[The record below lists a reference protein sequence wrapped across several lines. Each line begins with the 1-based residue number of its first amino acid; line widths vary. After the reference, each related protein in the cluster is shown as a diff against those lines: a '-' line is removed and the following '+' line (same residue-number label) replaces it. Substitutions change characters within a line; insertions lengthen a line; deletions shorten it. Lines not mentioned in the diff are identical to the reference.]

1 MDTKYTTKLD
11 EEIDIL
17 EVAKNILKYKYFIF
31 ILTSVFAIISVV
43 VALTLPV
50 TYKSSVIL
58 IESEP
63 TAAPKIGGM
72 ASLVGL
78 DLGGAGSSKTAIALQ
93 VLKSRKFFIDF
104 DNKRN
109 AIPLMLASKWNKQDN
124 TLTWPEGYDQK
135 SQKWINGSKPT
146 QHYIYD
152 NVYRKLLGV
161 REDPITNIIE
171 ISYIHS
177 SPKVSKQIV
186 DWLIIDLNEQ
196 LKNDDLYEAEKSL
209 DYLYI
214 ELEQAKSLEV
224 RELITSMIKNKLQLK
239 TIANSRKDYR
249 FKILDPAIAP
259 ELKFRPVRS
268 VVCIIITVVGFF
280 ISLLITLIY
289 HYVVKPKRV

>member
-17 EVAKNILKYKYFIF
+17 DIAKNILNYKYFIF
-31 ILTSVFAIISVV
+31 ILTSIFAVVSVF

-50 TYKSSVIL
+50 TYKSTVVL

-63 TAAPKIGGM
+63 AATPKIGGV

-78 DLGGAGSSKTAIALQ
+78 DLGGAGSNKTAIALQ

-109 AIPLMLASKWNKQDN
+109 AIPLMLASKWNKKED
-124 TLTWPEGYDQK
+124 TLSWPEGYDQNT
-135 SQKWINGSKPT
+135 QKWTNGSAPS
-146 QHYIYD
+146 QNYIYD

-224 RELITSMIKNKLQLK
+224 RELISSMIKNKLQLK

-249 FKILDPAIAP
+249 FKVLDPAIAP

-268 VVCIIITVVGFF
+268 VVCIVITVIGFF
-280 ISLLITLIY
+280 ISLLMTLIY
-289 HYVVKPKRV
+289 HYVVKPKKQ